1 MLNNGKIFQIEVF
14 CNFARQKTTL
24 GSKQN
29 TGTCIVENYLY
40 YVQLIHLK
48 YVIMNDI
55 PM

>member
-29 TGTCIVENYLY
+29 TGIVENYLY